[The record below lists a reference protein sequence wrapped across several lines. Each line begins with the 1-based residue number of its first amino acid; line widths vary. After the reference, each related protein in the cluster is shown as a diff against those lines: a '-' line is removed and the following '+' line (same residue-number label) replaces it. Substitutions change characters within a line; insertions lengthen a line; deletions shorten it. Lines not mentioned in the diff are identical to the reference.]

1 MPEEEDERCGGNGN
15 GRTGVSTIGGSLPHP
30 SDTAALS
37 AIGSGDSSGP
47 YVASFG
53 RLGASGYSVA
63 DGFVVRATGGHRDD
77 PVDLDGVGR
86 EQLGAQLAA
95 LELRCG
101 RRLGDADRPLRL
113 TVLALPRSLE
123 VPIDHGPSGRIAG
136 TTAAPGVRDLADV
149 AALHEAIRER
159 FARFPRHAI
168 AVLAQPDERSVT
180 FTGTLVTRH
189 PAHGMIATHGVWP
202 GGTFGS
208 IGRVPSHAL
217 QTDCDAIAAAAE
229 AACTDMCTVA
239 IAITDDTPRV
249 MAVHPAVRSPMA
261 ALRVAVDLRDNGLIT
276 KAEALSRVPLSLF
289 VPESTGPGRTV
300 TTDVSRL
307 LEWADHETQVPVV
320 DPTECGLPTVRS
332 AADVAALAAG
342 TDGVLIEPTGNP
354 ASIGERLWAIAD
366 AVDARGIDVAVLA
379 LTDSLRR
386 ATTTTLPPLPWRA
399 VAGTTR
405 DPAARV
411 LAARL
416 GAGTADGDG
425 RRLD

>member
-1 MPEEEDERCGGNGN
+1 M
-15 GRTGVSTIGGSLPHP
+15 STVGEHRPRP

-37 AIGSGDSSGP
+37 SIGSGDSAGP

-63 DGFVVRATGGHRDD
+63 DGFVVRPTGGSPHD
-77 PVDLDGVGR
+77 PVDLDGAGR

-101 RRLGDADRPLRL
+101 RRLGDGDRSLRL
-113 TVLALPRSLE
+113 TVLAVPRSLE
-123 VPIDHGPSGRIAG
+123 VPIDHGPTGRLSG
-136 TTAAPGVRDLADV
+136 AAPPPAVRDVSDV
-149 AALHEAIRER
+149 SALHDAIRDR
-159 FARFPRHAI
+159 LARFPRHAV

-202 GGTFGS
+202 GGSCGS
-208 IGRVPSHAL
+208 VGRVPSHAL

-229 AACTDMCTVA
+229 AACTDMCTVSIA
-239 IAITDDTPRV
+239 IADDTPRV
-249 MAVHPAVRSPMA
+249 MAVSPAVRSPMA

-276 KAEALSRVPLSLF
+276 EAEALRRVPLSLF
-289 VPESTGPGRTV
+289 VPESTGQGRTAA

-307 LEWADHETQVPVV
+307 LEWADQAAQVPVV
-320 DPTECGLPTVRS
+320 DPTTCGLPVVRR
-332 AADVAALAAG
+332 AEDVAALAAG
-342 TDGVLIEPTGNP
+342 TDAVTIEPTGNP
-354 ASIGERLWAIAD
+354 ASIGERLRAIAD
-366 AVDARGIDVAVLA
+366 AIDAHGIDVTVLA

-386 ATTTTLPPLPWRA
+386 ATTTTLPALPWRA
-399 VAGTTR
+399 VAGTVH

-416 GAGTADGDG
+416 GARASAHGAGPRPD
-425 RRLD
+425 